1 LGVGAS
7 SPTRKLDVATAG
19 TSYIRA
25 RNTTNSVNVDIFADT
40 ASGAI
45 GTQSNHPFYFFT
57 NNAEVGR
64 FDASG
69 RLGIGTSSPT
79 TPLQIQSTAATGV
92 NSIFCTGSTTSYN
105 FWTISNTSGNARIGV
120 DSSSGGALATGSSA
134 YSTVIGSSTATSLHL
149 ISNGAVGATLDTSGN
164 LLVGTTTAGAKFTLQ
179 YDGGVV
185 VGQNINDSANTTNS
199 TLMQFLIQGTQVGTI
214 KRVGATSAVVYNTT
228 SDYRLKNVVGAVT
241 GQGDRIDA
249 LKPINYLWKEGNT
262 SARGFLAHEF
272 QEVYA
277 NSVSGDKDAVDANG
291 NPVYQ
296 AMQAS
301 TSEVIAD
308 LVAEIQSL
316 RKRLS
321 ALESA

>member
-1 LGVGAS
+1 MSLILSGTDGLS
-7 SPTRKLDVATAG
+7 DVDGTAATPAIRG
-19 TSYIRA
+19 TDA
-25 RNTTNSVNVDIFADT
+25 NTGIFFPAADT
-40 ASGAI
+40 IAFAEGGAEC
-45 GTQSNHPFYFFT
+45 
-57 NNAEVGR
+57 AR
-64 FDASG
+64 FDSSG
-69 RLGIGTSSPT
+69 NLGIGTSSPT
-79 TPLQIQSTAATGV
+79 QKLHVNSSGAAIALIQSTQVAGNTNVETRYTSTNRTWGV
-92 NSIFCTGSTTSYN
+92 GQNIIQTSSIFE
-105 FWTISNTSGNARIGV
+105 IADI
-120 DSSSGGALATGSSA
+120 
-134 YSTVIGSSTATSLHL
+134 TA
-149 ISNGAVGATLDTSGN
+149 GATRLAIDSSGN

-214 KRVGATSAVVYNTT
+214 KRVGATSAVIYNTS
-228 SDYRLKNVVGAVT
+228 SDYRLKTVVGAVT

-277 NSVSGDKDAVDANG
+277 SSVSGDKDAVDANG

-316 RKRLS
+316 RKRLA
-321 ALESA
+321 ALENK